1 MTDKTVKLIQ
11 LINEGKTC
19 NEICAILNLSNKQLF
34 NYLTL
39 LRNKGLMFER
49 KYCSNGIM
57 YYKPI
62 SSISK
67 LNDYNSNED
76 AIITRNQD
84 NQFRCLVISD
94 LHFGS
99 KLERLDL
106 LDRAYDYCIKNN
118 IHIIFCCGD
127 MIDGTYGK
135 FEKDI
140 SNIYNQIEHFIKD
153 YPFDKNILTFD
164 VAGDHDLDGLYSGY
178 QDIIEITNNYR
189 QDIIIGG
196 YNNRVVNI
204 KNDSVH
210 LYHHING
217 GSHINKN
224 SPLSLH
230 GHSHK
235 YIANLADNKFL
246 NIAVPSLSDIND
258 SFPTALDLTLEFNK
272 GYINYAI
279 LNQVFFSDKD
289 YILNEQKY
297 DLLKDRTV
305 APKPILHEMGYKDE
319 CLSVTAPKEK
329 VKTLSKKED
338 TFLSQVEKFC
348 RRYGDEYNN

>member
-1 MTDKTVKLIQ
+1 
-11 LINEGKTC
+11 
-19 NEICAILNLSNKQLF
+19 
-34 NYLTL
+34 
-39 LRNKGLMFER
+39 
-49 KYCSNGIM
+49 
-57 YYKPI
+57 
-62 SSISK
+62 
-67 LNDYNSNED
+67 
-76 AIITRNQD
+76 
-84 NQFRCLVISD
+84 
-94 LHFGS
+94 
-99 KLERLDL
+99 
-106 LDRAYDYCIKNN
+106 
-118 IHIIFCCGD
+118 

-153 YPFDKNILTFD
+153 YPFDKNILIFG
-164 VAGDHDLDGLYSGY
+164 VGGDHDLDGLQKGY
-178 QDIIEITNNYR
+178 QDIVEITNNYR

-204 KNDSVH
+204 KNDTVH
-210 LYHHING
+210 LYHHTNG
-217 GSHINKN
+217 GSYINKN

-235 YIANLADNKFL
+235 YVADLTEGKFL
-246 NIAVPSLSDIND
+246 NIIVPSLSDIND

-279 LNQVFFSDKD
+279 LNQVFFGDKD

-297 DLLKDRTV
+297 DLLKDRNV
-305 APKPILHEMGYKDE
+305 APQPISYEMGYKDE